1 MAAQAEKCLVIDEAE
16 IVRLQTVHAVCFTT
30 KGYNL
35 VLASARGNVFKLA
48 LDFSF
53 SLNEA
58 LTELTGKSQG
68 TVSPAHWTPYY
79 IKVTLHPPSK
89 CLQMC

>member
-1 MAAQAEKCLVIDEAE
+1 MEPSLRNVIDEAE
-16 IVRLQTVHAVCFTT
+16 IVRLQIGVHAVCFTT

-58 LTELTGKSQG
+58 LTELTGKSPG
-68 TVSPAHWTPYY
+68 TSVQPTGLHT
-79 IKVTLHPPSK
+79 TLK
-89 CLQMC
+89 

>member
-1 MAAQAEKCLVIDEAE
+1 MCLRLQGSLHYGAQAEKCLVIDEAE
-16 IVRLQTVHAVCFTT
+16 IVRFQIGVHAVCFTT

-58 LTELTGKSQG
+58 LTELTGKSPG
-68 TVSPAHWTPYY
+68 TSVQPTGLHT
-79 IKVTLHPPSK
+79 TLK
-89 CLQMC
+89 